1 MSQTEQTREAA
12 VPPAKPRR
20 PKAKSMIM
28 QTEQNAAMFENA
40 RIAKEKG
47 EPVGWSASIFP
58 QEIAETLGLNILYP
72 ENQAAG
78 ISARKQ
84 ADPFLMACEGELG
97 YSNDLCAYAKLNLAY
112 ASVLAGEADVEL
124 PEQARLVKPDFLLLT
139 NNICNQLTKWYEN
152 LARQMVCTSYRQKQ
166 VVPTSYTKKIV
177 AKSFCFVA
185 YC

>member
-12 VPPAKPRR
+12 APPAKPRR

-84 ADPFLMACEGELG
+84 ADPFLMACE
-97 YSNDLCAYAKLNLAY
+97 
-112 ASVLAGEADVEL
+112 
-124 PEQARLVKPDFLLLT
+124 
-139 NNICNQLTKWYEN
+139 I
-152 LARQMVCTSYRQKQ
+152 
-166 VVPTSYTKKIV
+166 
-177 AKSFCFVA
+177 SFCLPTISA
-185 YC
+185 TS

>member
-12 VPPAKPRR
+12 APPAKPRR

-97 YSNDLCAYAKLNLAY
+97 NTSMTCAQSLIRQAADIAIGKMVEV
-112 ASVLAGEADVEL
+112 ASDSCRIQNSRSE
-124 PEQARLVKPDFLLLT
+124 
-139 NNICNQLTKWYEN
+139 
-152 LARQMVCTSYRQKQ
+152 
-166 VVPTSYTKKIV
+166 KKT
-177 AKSFCFVA
+177 
-185 YC
+185 